1 MAFISNA
8 SNLPQIRALLVHS
21 FWLNI
26 QGQPRVGCIASQTIV
41 YCMLLGFFVWSGEL
55 SASCQIKN
63 ANFGKYVSALI
74 SSSISGVGIGWGS
87 EAKLLWGSSFGQI
100 GSLQL
105 CPCFQTCHLHMRCL
119 RFPALHLHNWNMKIW
134 KVAKAICV
142 LTLRKSGPPS
152 QNAAK
157 SHFFQTKQFPELYWQ
172 CRLRILLTYCP
183 GSGFQ
188 IMSKWSRLALGNDPS
203 TCFQQISPIETLWYL
218 CGVNSA
224 FSQNHL
230 SIISLQNS
238 DVFYGD
244 FSEISLIVISPR
256 CDIIGM

>member
-1 MAFISNA
+1 
-8 SNLPQIRALLVHS
+8 
-21 FWLNI
+21 
-26 QGQPRVGCIASQTIV
+26 
-41 YCMLLGFFVWSGEL
+41 MLLGFFVWSGEL

-172 CRLRILLTYCP
+172 CQLRILLTYCP

-203 TCFQQISPIETLWYL
+203 TCFQQISPIERKRL
-218 CGVNSA
+218 CDKCAGLILI

-230 SIISLQNS
+230 LIISLQNS
-238 DVFYGD
+238 DVFFYGD